1 MNGLTTTADQFSFP
15 ARELSQQ
22 LLEHIQSGAVG
33 YWEHKFDLLAGDGQ
47 IPLWNLGIA
56 DGQILYSDNRLWSIP
71 SLMKIIHRYL
81 PHVRNKSI
89 EQRLGEISSQAEQQ
103 SQTPSELFA
112 QLEKIGMIN
121 DVQLQKAIE
130 TKILNDL
137 DTYLLMGSGNA
148 TFIEDRN
155 SFAQFPILGFQPT
168 ILLDKAKQRQI
179 AWEKLQQ
186 HVPSMNS
193 MPILNRSALEKANLP
208 VGQQERIESLVKS
221 HQTLNTI
228 AAKMAK
234 DTLEIAEMFAKLATM
249 GLVSFQPQPKN
260 APAPIM
266 VIDDSLPILLQ
277 FQHWVEG
284 LGYSVV
290 ICQHSESA
298 LAKIFEIEPAAI
310 FIDIN
315 MPGISGFELVKLIR
329 KQPRLADIPLVIL
342 TGEQKLANRWRAQWT
357 GCEFLTKPLVQAS
370 ICEFQS
376 QIEKLLFDLVD
387 KNKVAINNNYSLN

>member
-22 LLEHIQSGAVG
+22 LLEHIQGGKIG
-33 YWEHKFDLLAGDGQ
+33 YWEHKFDLLAGEGQ
-47 IPLWNLGIA
+47 IPHWNLCIA
-56 DGQILYSDNRLWSIP
+56 NGQILYSDNRLWSIP

-81 PHVRNKSI
+81 PHIRNQSI
-89 EQRLGEISSQAEQQ
+89 KQRLGEISAQAEQQ
-103 SQTPSELFA
+103 SQTPGELFA
-112 QLEKIGMIN
+112 QIEKIGIVN
-121 DVQLQKAIE
+121 STQLQKAIE

-148 TFIEDRN
+148 TFIEDRD
-155 SFAQFPILGFQPT
+155 SLIKFPIAGFQPT
-168 ILLDKAKQRQI
+168 TILNQAKQRQI
-179 AWEKLQQ
+179 AWERLQQ
-186 HVPSMNS
+186 YVPSMNS
-193 MPILNRSALEKANLP
+193 IPILNHQALEKANLP
-208 VGQQERIESLVKS
+208 AGQQERIENLVKS
-221 HQTLNTI
+221 SHTLNTL

-234 DTLEIAEMFAKLATM
+234 DTLEIAEMFGKLANM
-249 GLVSFQPQPKN
+249 GLVSFQPQAKN

-277 FQHWVEG
+277 FQHWVVG
-284 LGYSVV
+284 LGYPVV

-298 LAKIFEIEPAAI
+298 LAKIFEIEPAVI

-315 MPGISGFELVKLIR
+315 MPGLSGFDLVKLIR

-357 GCEFLTKPLVQAS
+357 GCDFLTKPLAQAS
-370 ICEFQS
+370 ICEFQV
-376 QIEKLLFDLVD
+376 QIEKLLFELVG
-387 KNKVAINNNYSLN
+387 KNKVAINNSYSLN